1 MKTEFAPSEKNFLKK
16 YWANEIPLTPEEYTY
31 SHHISRSNDKLA
43 SRETPAISFTDE
55 AGKKVEQSPN
65 AVKVDYSTLTVAV
78 LKDMCRER
86 KLAVTGK
93 KADLI
98 ERLRTLIEESETE
111 SKTETEHSPTVY
123 PTASGKVNR
132 RGTAFGDSR
141 LRARR
146 PPPAT
151 VGEYNPLVS
160 SYLEGLI
167 KEFVIASGGK
177 ATSNN
182 IGRYLNASNPSG
194 HSLSKGGQTVSSALT
209 ELKESYGSLASFIKL
224 KDDIFETSA
233 LSENGDTPSTF
244 SFAIKLKQDSHFVK
258 SK

>member
-1 MKTEFAPSEKNFLKK
+1 MQQRVAQRLDRHGGQRLFMDQIVRKPCLPAPEKPDHVVWPPTRMADKAPAVPGKTGHFVRQVGRIGSQNGG
-16 YWANEIPLTPEEYTY
+16 NLT
-31 SHHISRSNDKLA
+31 
-43 SRETPAISFTDE
+43 
-55 AGKKVEQSPN
+55 GQ
-65 AVKVDYSTLTVAV
+65 
-78 LKDMCRER
+78 
-86 KLAVTGK
+86 
-93 KADLI
+93 
-98 ERLRTLIEESETE
+98 
-111 SKTETEHSPTVY
+111 
-123 PTASGKVNR
+123 
-132 RGTAFGDSR
+132 
-141 LRARR
+141 
-146 PPPAT
+146 
-151 VGEYNPLVS
+151 VGRHL
-160 SYLEGLI
+160 
-167 KEFVIASGGK
+167 ASGGK